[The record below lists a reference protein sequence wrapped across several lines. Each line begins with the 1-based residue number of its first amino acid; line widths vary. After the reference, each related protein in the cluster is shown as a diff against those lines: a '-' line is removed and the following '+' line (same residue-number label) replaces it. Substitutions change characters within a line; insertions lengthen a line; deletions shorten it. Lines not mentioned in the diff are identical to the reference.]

1 MKRLFFILV
10 LCPIYVFAEP
20 VNINKADAEA
30 ISQALTGIGPKKA
43 EAIVQYRKEHGDF
56 KTLKDL
62 ENVKGIGEKTAKALE
77 KDILFSDSATSVEGG
92 APVSAA
98 SPATAVAP
106 VEEKAGAV
114 QKPDSSKKPK

>member
-43 EAIVQYRKEHGDF
+43 EALVQYRNEHGDF
-56 KTLKDL
+56 QSLKDL
-62 ENVKGIGEKTAKALE
+62 ENVSGIGEKTIQANE
-77 KDILFSDSATSVEGG
+77 KDIRFSDDLGG
-92 APVSAA
+92 ELSK
-98 SPATAVAP
+98 
-106 VEEKAGAV
+106 EK
-114 QKPDSSKKPK
+114 KSEKPKDSEAGKGGK